1 MSKQKTNRM
10 PNSID
15 EYGHDHQIWTDKDLA
30 FMVSIAL
37 AVGFFFG
44 YITH

>member
-1 MSKQKTNRM
+1 MSEQKKYRM
-10 PNSID
+10 PNSIS

-30 FMVSIAL
+30 LMVSIAL
-37 AVGFFFG
+37 VVGFFFG

>member
-15 EYGHDHQIWTDKDLA
+15 EYGHNHQIWTDKDLA
-30 FMVSIAL
+30 LMVSIAL